1 MSKMNNRGFLLAE
14 SLIVSTFVLTV
25 LMFLFVQFRNIV
37 SNYKTSYIY
46 NSVEDIYSLGSLA
59 DYLKIHEN
67 TSNTLNT
74 QLEGKNFFYIYNE
87 NKCTNDFVINGEKN
101 LCSEIGNAIGLEYAI
116 YTNSNIKEIKKN
128 MTALEGDMQNFIK
141 KVDTTDVQNEGR
153 LIAKFKNGHY
163 ATIAV
168 NVAKERLIPLIKAFG
183 ETDTLMGSTGIDKA
197 SITSIIF
204 ENNLEIPRNVQSW
217 DVSDKNDE
225 SVMAWV
231 TGGNTLHIGGDGGV
245 IANADS
251 SYLFNGFNNVTSI
264 NLENF
269 ITTTGEGENKEP
281 IITNMSH
288 MFANCWALESLNLSN
303 FDTSNV
309 TDMQNMFYECN
320 GLTNLDLSNFIT
332 SKVSSMFQMFRG
344 CDNLAA
350 VTLGDGWRKDA
361 GTNAATANNMSQ
373 MFHDCFSLN
382 TIDLTKLYT
391 ANVTN
396 MSYMFHRCWRLQ
408 TLDFSNFN
416 TSNVTD
422 MHYMFYGCEG
432 LTSLNLSNF
441 NTSKVTKMSQMFQ
454 DCLNLTNLDLS
465 SFDTSKVDTVEDGK
479 SGFFSMFDGCS
490 SLKTL
495 NLKNFKTKNIT
506 DTNSMFNGCSNLE
519 TIYVSDTFTVD
530 NVTKSASMFNGC
542 SKLKGGNGTSFD
554 ANHKDKEYAR
564 IDATGTPGYFTRAS

>member
-168 NVAKERLIPLIKAFG
+168 NVAKERLIPLIKAFD
-183 ETDTLMGSTGIDKA
+183 ESSTLMGSTGIDKA

-288 MFANCWALESLNLSN
+288 MFANCEKLANINLSN
-303 FDTSNV
+303 FDTSKVTDMQYMFLKCWALATLDLSSFDKNNVTSMAHMFEECVSLTGITFGEGWKNSSAETNDMQYMFASCRSLQNIDFTSFDTSNV
-309 TDMQNMFYECN
+309 TDMKFMFYNCGRVITLN
-320 GLTNLDLSNFIT
+320 LTSF
-332 SKVSSMFQMFRG
+332 
-344 CDNLAA
+344 
-350 VTLGDGWRKDA
+350 
-361 GTNAATANNMSQ
+361 
-373 MFHDCFSLN
+373 N
-382 TIDLTKLYT
+382 TRR
-391 ANVTN
+391 VTN
-396 MSYMFHRCWRLQ
+396 MTDMFTNCYWLKN
-408 TLDFSNFN
+408 LDISSFD

-422 MHYMFYGCEG
+422 MALMFQECNALE
-432 LTSLNLSNF
+432 TLNLSSF
-441 NTSKVTKMSQMFQ
+441 NTSKVTKMS
-454 DCLNLTNLDLS
+454 
-465 SFDTSKVDTVEDGK
+465 
-479 SGFFSMFDGCS
+479 
-490 SLKTL
+490 
-495 NLKNFKTKNIT
+495 
-506 DTNSMFNGCSNLE
+506 SMFNNCIELN
-519 TIYVSDTFTVD
+519 TIYVSDGFDV
-530 NVTKSASMFNGC
+530 SAATEHNDMFNGC